1 MMGVECQRNFKTCI
15 ECAMTETSRFAQVR
29 QHHVKLLQADNG
41 FSGEAL
47 RATGR
52 GPVSIKM

>member
-41 FSGEAL
+41 FPGEAL
-47 RATGR
+47 RAT
-52 GPVSIKM
+52 V